1 MKPRDKTKKNKTK
14 QDLGMRSNSRGKG
27 IPRLLTE
34 CNSKM
39 TDMDHGDH
47 ISHWNQAENYEK
59 DVLKDMKLIRCMIC
73 MHIYFE
79 RNFR

>member
-1 MKPRDKTKKNKTK
+1 
-14 QDLGMRSNSRGKG
+14 
-27 IPRLLTE
+27 
-34 CNSKM
+34 M

-47 ISHWNQAENYEK
+47 ISYWNQAENDEK

-73 MHIYFE
+73 IHIYFE